1 MAKITNRKRS
11 AATSSSAALAA
22 VMLAAPG
29 LAAPAAA
36 AAPVDQA
43 TGQSA
48 APASASRSTG
58 HEKQMS
64 ATRSVGHIKFK
75 SEFKYKDEYSVA
87 GVGDGHVVFE
97 DERGQLF
104 YVDDA
109 TGDQKF
115 VSRKVAVKLHRDWA
129 SDRIGTHKMQIKYS
143 ILGVDQD
150 GRTIMSNADGEKFYL
165 DAATGDM
172 IFIK

>member
-1 MAKITNRKRS
+1 MAKITHRKRS
-11 AATSSSAALAA
+11 VAASSGAALAA

-29 LAAPAAA
+29 LAAQPAATPA
-36 AAPVDQA
+36 DQA
-43 TGQSA
+43 AGQSP

-58 HEKQMS
+58 FEKRMS
-64 ATRSVGHIKFK
+64 ATRSVSHIKFK
-75 SEFKYKDEYSVA
+75 SEFKHKDEYSVA

-115 VSRKVAVKLHRDWA
+115 VSRNAFMKIRKDAIDA
-129 SDRIGTHKMQIKYS
+129 RIGTHKMMTVVH

-150 GRTIMSNADGEKFYL
+150 GKTIMSNPAGEKFYL

-172 IFIK
+172 IFVK